1 MDPKKKIILEG
12 RGVYR
17 YFGALAAL
25 CGVDFS
31 LYEGEI
37 LGLIGPNGSGKTTLF
52 NVITG
57 VYRPSKGKIFFEG
70 RDISGMSPHRI
81 CQMGIAKTSQ
91 IVQPFTRMT
100 VAENVLV
107 GAMYGG
113 GLPQR
118 EAWRKTLEVLEFV
131 HLDDVMNSPSG
142 NISIPDRRRLE
153 LARAL
158 ATSAKVI
165 LLDEN
170 MAGLTPNEI
179 EEALNLLRAIRE
191 QGVTLMVVEHI
202 MRAVMGVSDRMIVF
216 NYGEKIA
223 EGTPKEIANN
233 PDVIT
238 AYLGEKYA

>member
-1 MDPKKKIILEG
+1 MEPKKRAILEG
-12 RGVYR
+12 KNITKH
-17 YFGALAAL
+17 FGALAAL
-25 CGVDFS
+25 SGIDFS

-57 VYRPSKGKIFFEG
+57 VYSPTKGSVFFEQ
-70 RDISGMSPHRI
+70 RNISGLKPHKI

-113 GLPQR
+113 RISQR
-118 EAWRKTLEVLEFV
+118 EAWEKTREVLEFV
-131 HLDDVMNSPSG
+131 HLGKLMNVSSG
-142 NISIPDRRRLE
+142 NISVPDRRRLE

-179 EEALNLLRAIRE
+179 EEALNLLRVIRD
-191 QGVTLMVVEHI
+191 QGITLMVVEHI
-202 MRAVMGVSDRMIVF
+202 MRAVMGISDRMIVF
-216 NYGEKIA
+216 DYGEKIA
-223 EGTPKEIANN
+223 EGTPGEIADN
-233 PDVIT
+233 PKVIE

>member
-1 MDPKKKIILEG
+1 MEPNKRAILEG
-12 RGVYR
+12 RSITKH
-17 YFGALAAL
+17 FGALAAL
-25 CGVDFS
+25 RGIDFS

-57 VYRPSKGKIFFEG
+57 VYPPTKGSVFFEQ
-70 RDISGMSPHRI
+70 RNISGLKPHKI

-113 GLPQR
+113 RISQR
-118 EAWRKTLEVLEFV
+118 EAWEKTYEVLEFV
-131 HLDDVMNSPSG
+131 HLDKLMNVSSG
-142 NISIPDRRRLE
+142 NISVPDRRRLE

-179 EEALNLLRAIRE
+179 EEALNLLRVIRD
-191 QGVTLMVVEHI
+191 QGITLMVVEHI
-202 MRAVMGVSDRMIVF
+202 MRAVMGISDRMIVF
-216 NYGEKIA
+216 DYGEKIA
-223 EGTPKEIANN
+223 EGTPGEIAEN
-233 PDVIT
+233 PRVIE

>member
-1 MDPKKKIILEG
+1 MH
-12 RGVYR
+12 
-17 YFGALAAL
+17 FGALAAL
-25 CGVDFS
+25 SGVDFS
-31 LYEGEI
+31 LREGEI

-57 VYRPSKGKIFFEG
+57 VYRPTKGKILYKG
-70 RDISGMSPHRI
+70 RDISGMSPHKI
-81 CQMGIAKTSQ
+81 CRMGIAKTSQ

-113 GLPQR
+113 GMAQK
-118 EAWRKTLEVLEFV
+118 EAWEKTREVLEFV
-131 HLDDVMNSPSG
+131 HLDRVADVFSG

-158 ATSAKVI
+158 ATSAEVI

-179 EEALNLLRAIRE
+179 EEALDLLRTIRE

-202 MRAVMGVSDRMIVF
+202 MRAVMGISDRMIVF
-216 NYGEKIA
+216 DYGEKIA
-223 EGTPKEIANN
+223 EGTPEEIAKN
-233 PDVIT
+233 PEVIK

>member
-1 MDPKKKIILEG
+1 MEPEG
-12 RGVYR
+12 RVILKGEHIAKH
-17 YFGALAAL
+17 FGALAAL
-25 CGVDFS
+25 SGVDFT
-31 LYEGEI
+31 LHEGEI

-57 VYRPSKGKIFFEG
+57 VYRPTKGKVFFEG
-70 RDISGMSPHRI
+70 QDITGLSPHKI
-81 CQMGIAKTSQ
+81 CQLGIAKTSQ
-91 IVQPFTRMT
+91 IVQPFTHMT

-113 GLPQR
+113 GLSQR
-118 EAWRKTLEVLEFV
+118 EAWDKTWEVLEFV
-131 HLDDVMNSPSG
+131 RLDKVGNVSSG

-170 MAGLTPNEI
+170 MAGLTPSEI
-179 EEALNLLRAIRE
+179 EEALDLLRAIRVR
-191 QGVTLMVVEHI
+191 GITLMVVEHI
-202 MRAVMGVSDRMIVF
+202 MRAVMGISDRMIVF
-216 NYGEKIA
+216 DYGEKIA
-223 EGTPKEIANN
+223 EGTPGEIADN
-233 PDVIT
+233 PEVIK